1 MRSKIIGRRYEQHL
15 LDELYQSKQAEFVV
29 VYGRRRVG
37 KTYLIREMYEGTFT
51 FYHTALSP
59 FDLLSDGELLYRQQ
73 LEVFGQS
80 LREYGD
86 YHSEAPKSWLE
97 AFSWLREL
105 LERQSRRKR
114 LVVFLDELPWMDT
127 PRSGFAA
134 AFEHF
139 WNGWGAGQRNLML
152 IVCGSAAS
160 WINDKLINNTSG
172 LYGRTTRE
180 IHLSPFTLNECEQF
194 FTSRKIEM
202 DRYDLL
208 QCYMVMGGI
217 PYYLSYIEKGTS
229 LAQNIDRL
237 FFSKSGKLQ
246 LEFERL
252 FKSLFSDAGKYIKI
266 VQALST
272 RREGLTRKEIVEK
285 TGITS
290 GGGLT
295 SILQSLEASDFIIK
309 YVPYGGS
316 SRDTHYKLIDLFT
329 LFYMSF
335 IESGDTMNQNFWQ
348 SNLHSASLNA
358 WRGISFEEV
367 CYVHQTQIKKALG
380 ISGVHAEIKP
390 WRSKTADDHTQ
401 IDMLIDRD
409 DRIINLCEMKYST
422 GELSIDKSYDAV
434 LRGKIQSFLQQAP
447 SRKAVHLTLITT
459 YGLKPNKYSGRAQSV
474 VTMDDL
480 FEKA

>member
-1 MRSKIIGRRYEQHL
+1 
-15 LDELYQSKQAEFVV
+15 
-29 VYGRRRVG
+29 
-37 KTYLIREMYEGTFT
+37 
-51 FYHTALSP
+51 
-59 FDLLSDGELLYRQQ
+59 
-73 LEVFGQS
+73 
-80 LREYGD
+80 
-86 YHSEAPKSWLE
+86 
-97 AFSWLREL
+97 
-105 LERQSRRKR
+105 
-114 LVVFLDELPWMDT
+114 
-127 PRSGFAA
+127 
-134 AFEHF
+134 
-139 WNGWGAGQRNLML
+139 
-152 IVCGSAAS
+152 
-160 WINDKLINNTSG
+160 
-172 LYGRTTRE
+172 
-180 IHLSPFTLNECEQF
+180 
-194 FTSRKIEM
+194 
-202 DRYDLL
+202 
-208 QCYMVMGGI
+208 MVMGGI

-335 IESGDTMNQNFWQ
+335 IESGDTMSQNFWQ

-367 CYVHQTQIKKALG
+367 CYVHQAQIKKALG

-422 GELSIDKSYDAV
+422 GEFSIDKSYDAV

-459 YGLKPNKYSGRAQSV
+459 YGLKPNKYSSRAQSV
-474 VTMDDL
+474 VTMDNL